1 LYQIYKIL
9 SGESTYSDVTVMTK
23 VLQLGQKAKSRRHSP
38 SDPKMT
44 FYPLTSKWVK
54 QKGCEKCVPVT
65 GVEQVSPFCLVRLQR
80 GGGGMVC
87 SFSVTKHSV
96 SVWTVDRPV
105 PAVWSK
111 EPWNKLQAV
120 RPRLCDLYRRP
131 CSQHKWKNKYLLS
144 LQAKR
149 LCNTTV
155 PCNNELNSVIF
166 IRFRNILLGLLR
178 ALTLCYIKL
187 VQVRFNKSFSTS
199 KKTQSASVTELKWFT
214 VLRNNRNLL
223 WKNTKQIN
231 TLCGQ
236 NTELLIFKAGGAYSC
251 HCDLTF

>member
-1 LYQIYKIL
+1 MSQTERLWKL
-9 SGESTYSDVTVMTK
+9 
-23 VLQLGQKAKSRRHSP
+23 R
-38 SDPKMT
+38 
-44 FYPLTSKWVK
+44 
-54 QKGCEKCVPVT
+54 VPVT

-96 SVWTVDRPV
+96 SVWTVNRPV

-120 RPRLCDLYRRP
+120 RPRFCDLYRRP

-144 LQAKR
+144 LQEKH
-149 LCNTTV
+149 LNNTTV

-187 VQVRFNKSFSTS
+187 VQVRFNKSFATS
-199 KKTQSASVTELKWFT
+199 KTTQSASVTELKWFT
-214 VLRNNRNLL
+214 LFWEIIAIYFERIRNTQLL
-223 WKNTKQIN
+223 SVGKIQSYWFLKQEVHIVA
-231 TLCGQ
+231 TV
-236 NTELLIFKAGGAYSC
+236 I
-251 HCDLTF
+251 